1 MGGRIFERKRRQMP
15 CTLTLDGRN
24 HGGLI
29 LDVSPGGLYIQSS
42 AKIKPG
48 DQIELQ
54 TTIPGVEGR
63 LRLEVEVVRK
73 VVVPAQL
80 LKVAHGG
87 VGVRIINAPE
97 AYYQFMDNLGVTA
110 DAGTSK
116 LEQLENRRAES
127 VEVSRQE
134 EARPEPEAKP
144 EPKPEAKPKP
154 KPEAKPKPKPA
165 GKPKPKPAG
174 KPKPKP
180 AGKPEAEEAPP
191 DPQLQFRVRIK
202 QSQGPRSRTV
212 SVEADSEDD
221 ARNQALHAAGA
232 GWIVL
237 GVDRADA
244 G

>member
-1 MGGRIFERKRRQMP
+1 MAGRIFERKRRQMP

-48 DQIELQ
+48 DQFEIQ
-54 TTIPGVEGR
+54 MTIPGVEGR
-63 LRLEVEVVRK
+63 HQLQVEVVRK
-73 VVVPAQL
+73 VVVPARL
-80 LKVAHGG
+80 LKVARGG

-97 AYYQFMDNLGVTA
+97 AYYQFMDELGIRA

-116 LEQLENRRAES
+116 IEQLENRRAKSAAAPPVAEAES
-127 VEVSRQE
+127 KRE
-134 EARPEPEAKP
+134 PEPEA
-144 EPKPEAKPKP
+144 
-154 KPEAKPKPKPA
+154 
-165 GKPKPKPAG
+165 
-174 KPKPKP
+174 
-180 AGKPEAEEAPP
+180 EAEPPAPQP
-191 DPQLQFRVRIK
+191 QFRVRIK

-221 ARNQALHAAGA
+221 ARRQALHAAGA

-237 GVDRADA
+237 GVERVGAD
-244 G
+244 

>member
-1 MGGRIFERKRRQMP
+1 MAGRIFERKRRQMP

-48 DQIELQ
+48 DQIEIQ
-54 TTIPGVEGR
+54 MTIPGIEGR
-63 LRLEVEVVRK
+63 HQLQVEVVRK
-73 VVVPAQL
+73 VVVPARL
-80 LKVAHGG
+80 LKIARGG

-97 AYYQFMDNLGVTA
+97 AYYQFMDDLGVTA

-116 LEQLENRRAES
+116 IEQLENRRARS
-127 VEVSRQE
+127 AAAPPV
-134 EARPEPEAKP
+134 AEAKP
-144 EPKPEAKPKP
+144 EPKAEP
-154 KPEAKPKPKPA
+154 PA
-165 GKPKPKPAG
+165 SQP
-174 KPKPKP
+174 
-180 AGKPEAEEAPP
+180 
-191 DPQLQFRVRIK
+191 QFRVRIK

-212 SVEADSEDD
+212 NVEADSDDD
-221 ARNQALHAAGA
+221 ARRQALHAAGA

-237 GVDRADA
+237 GVERADA

>member
-1 MGGRIFERKRRQMP
+1 MAGRIFERKNRQMP

-29 LDVSPGGLYIQSS
+29 LDVSPGGLYIQST

-48 DQIELQ
+48 DQIEVQL
-54 TTIPGVEGR
+54 TIPGIDGR
-63 LRLEVEVVRK
+63 HHLQVEVVRK

-80 LKVAHGG
+80 LKVARGG

-97 AYYQFMDNLGVTA
+97 AYYQFMDGLGVTA

-127 VEVSRQE
+127 AAASSAADAKPTPKPTPNATPERESE
-134 EARPEPEAKP
+134 IKAEPEAKE
-144 EPKPEAKPKP
+144 EPPSVQ
-154 KPEAKPKPKPA
+154 
-165 GKPKPKPAG
+165 
-174 KPKPKP
+174 
-180 AGKPEAEEAPP
+180 
-191 DPQLQFRVRIK
+191 PQFKVRIK

-221 ARNQALHAAGA
+221 ARSQALHAAGA

-244 G
+244 N

>member
-1 MGGRIFERKRRQMP
+1 MAGRIFERKRRQMP

-24 HGGLI
+24 HGGLV

-42 AKIKPG
+42 AKMKPG
-48 DQIELQ
+48 DQVEIQMTL
-54 TTIPGVEGR
+54 PGIEGR
-63 LRLEVEVVRK
+63 HHLQVEVVRK

-80 LKVAHGG
+80 LKVARGG

-97 AYYQFMDNLGVTA
+97 AYYQFMDDLGVTS

-116 LEQLENRRAES
+116 IEQLENRRAKS
-127 VEVSRQE
+127 
-134 EARPEPEAKP
+134 EAASTAAEAEPE
-144 EPKPEAKPKP
+144 PKP
-154 KPEAKPKPKPA
+154 KPEPEPKSEA
-165 GKPKPKPAG
+165 E
-174 KPKPKP
+174 
-180 AGKPEAEEAPP
+180 PEAESPAPQ
-191 DPQLQFRVRIK
+191 PQYRVRIK

-237 GVDRADA
+237 GVEHADA
-244 G
+244 K

>member
-1 MGGRIFERKRRQMP
+1 MAGRIFERKNRQMP

-48 DQIELQ
+48 DQIEIQL
-54 TTIPGVEGR
+54 TIPGIDGR
-63 LRLEVEVVRK
+63 HHLQVEVVRK

-80 LKVAHGG
+80 LKVARGG

-97 AYYQFMDNLGVTA
+97 AYYQFMDGLGVTA
-110 DAGTSK
+110 DAGASK
-116 LEQLENRRAES
+116 LEQLENRRAASAADSS
-127 VEVSRQE
+127 VADAKPTPNAKPER
-134 EARPEPEAKP
+134 EAEIKAEPEAKEQP
-144 EPKPEAKPKP
+144 PSLQPKFK
-154 KPEAKPKPKPA
+154 
-165 GKPKPKPAG
+165 
-174 KPKPKP
+174 
-180 AGKPEAEEAPP
+180 
-191 DPQLQFRVRIK
+191 VRIK

-212 SVEADSEDD
+212 DVEADSEDD
-221 ARNQALHAAGA
+221 ARSQALHAAGA

-244 G
+244 N